1 MTKSFSNFF
10 KVYNIFWAIVN
21 FLSIIIFGLSQ
32 VIIIAILIAIPVF
45 AIIGI
50 YKIVIKKKSNKVE
63 INSIHK
69 GVDAKVVTQNVTD
82 DIEKDD
88 KLIFNDKDVIY
99 KDEKNVIVKKKY
111 NVGFDIIM
119 TIITLGLW
127 LLWVIFR
134 PKYKNY
140 KIN

>member
-1 MTKSFSNFF
+1 MIKLFFNFF
-10 KVYNIFWAIVN
+10 KVFNIFWDLAI
-21 FLSIIIFGLSQ
+21 FLSNITFGLSQ
-32 VIIIAILIAIPVF
+32 VLIVVILIAIFVF

-50 YKIVIKKKSNKVE
+50 YKTVIKKKSDKVE
-63 INSIHK
+63 INSFHK
-69 GVDAKVVTQNVTD
+69 GVEKKVATQNVIN

-99 KDEKNVIVKKKY
+99 KDEKNVIVKITY
-111 NVGFDIIM
+111 SVGFDILM
-119 TIITLGLW
+119 TIITFGLW

>member
-1 MTKSFSNFF
+1 MIKSFSNFF
-10 KVYNIFWAIVN
+10 KVYNIFWALVN
-21 FLSIIIFGLSQ
+21 FLSTIIFGLSQ
-32 VIIIAILIAIPVF
+32 VLIVVILIAIFVF

-50 YKIVIKKKSNKVE
+50 YKTVIKKKSDKVE
-63 INSIHK
+63 IDSSHK
-69 GVDAKVVTQNVTD
+69 GIDAKVASRNVTD

-88 KLIFNDKDVIY
+88 KLIFNDKDIIY
-99 KDEKNVIVKKKY
+99 KDEKNVIVKTTY
-111 NVGFDIIM
+111 SVGFDILM
-119 TIITLGLW
+119 TIITFGLW